1 MLPGMNVLVTAGPT
15 REYIDPVRFIT
26 NASSG
31 RMGYAVAAACRSG
44 GHDVTLLSGPVSLTA
59 PEGVRVER
67 FVSCRELHEAMER
80 LIGEADAVVMA
91 AAVGDFRPEVI
102 YPSKLHRRN
111 GPLTVRLYPTED
123 VLAGVAERRGRGTRI
138 VAFSVEDGP
147 QHDAEARA
155 REKMRRKGA
164 DLVVVNLP
172 EAMDAPES
180 LACILDA
187 QGVVL
192 PWQRRPKERLAAE
205 LARLLQT

>member
-1 MLPGMNVLVTAGPT
+1 MNVLVTAGPT
-15 REYIDPVRFIT
+15 REHIDPVRFIT

-31 RMGYAVAAACRSG
+31 RMGYAVASACASR
-44 GHDVTLLSGPVSLTA
+44 GHDVTLLSGPVSLA
-59 PEGVRVER
+59 PPEGVRVER
-67 FVSCRELHEAMER
+67 FVSCHELKEAMER
-80 LIGEADAVVMA
+80 RVGETDAIVMT
-91 AAVGDFRPEVI
+91 AAVGDFRPEVS

-123 VLAGVAERRGRGTRI
+123 VLAGVAERRRPGTRI

-147 QHDAEARA
+147 EGDAEVRA
-155 REKMRRKGA
+155 LEKMRRKGA

-180 LACILDA
+180 LACILGTD
-187 QGVVL
+187 GVVV

-205 LARLLQT
+205 IARLLET